1 MSELTENTA
10 AAKAAVDTLRAN
22 GGTPVAMA
30 NALLGLSRALDQE
43 ERGEEAGAAAREGI
57 ETLTAPFLADPP
69 PLAVPMRALL
79 AQYISLAGRGGC
91 DLDPFLILPVAAE
104 LGSERDDGATAQTTA
119 GPATS
124 ATGDDIA
131 ESGDA

>member
-10 AAKAAVDTLRAN
+10 AARAAVDTLRAN
-22 GGTPVAMA
+22 GGSPAAMA
-30 NALLGLSRALDQE
+30 DALLGLSRALDQE
-43 ERGEEAGAAAREGI
+43 ERGEEAGAAVREGI
-57 ETLTAPFLADPP
+57 ETLTASFLADPP

-104 LGSERDDGATAQTTA
+104 LGSTGGDS
-119 GPATS
+119 ATS
-124 ATGDDIA
+124 TPTTSEASHVIA
-131 ESGDA
+131 QSDEK